1 MPHGKGL
8 DSETHQPSSLMAL
21 GAWSGLLSPTSL
33 GLDLMTVEHGQDCGC
48 KGTRTSRPPSGLSSP
63 LLPRASPTV
72 PNALLES
79 SLPGLI
85 PSLQVPQLL
94 PARAPS
100 VLCLHCCTGWFG
112 SKHTNCRRG
121 TGGKQE
127 MPSPQQGWALPV
139 SSVWDTE
146 GSLRTNVHQNSG
158 GAKEEADVVH
168 HITDLKTTCQNKCVC
183 TCSGRDQMAARPACS
198 AHDDHTGAAD
208 ECSLN
213 APTWAGPKG
222 QSKEPKDMLAIRF
235 LSGLNHPRSLSF
247 PIYQMSYIE
256 CKRIFRFVNPRGF
269 G

>member
-1 MPHGKGL
+1 M
-8 DSETHQPSSLMAL
+8 SSVFTAARA
-21 GAWSGLLSPTSL
+21 GSVLSIP
-33 GLDLMTVEHGQDCGC
+33 TVEGGLE
-48 KGTRTSRPPSGLSSP
+48 GSRKYRLHNRAGLSR
-63 LLPRASPTV
+63 L
-72 PNALLES
+72 AL
-79 SLPGLI
+79 
-85 PSLQVPQLL
+85 
-94 PARAPS
+94 
-100 VLCLHCCTGWFG
+100 FG
-112 SKHTNCRRG
+112 TLR
-121 TGGKQE
+121 E
-127 MPSPQQGWALPV
+127 
-139 SSVWDTE
+139 
-146 GSLRTNVHQNSG
+146 SLRTNVHQNSG

-183 TCSGRDQMAARPACS
+183 TCSGPDQMAARPACS

-256 CKRIFRFVNPRGF
+256 CKGIFRFVNPRGF